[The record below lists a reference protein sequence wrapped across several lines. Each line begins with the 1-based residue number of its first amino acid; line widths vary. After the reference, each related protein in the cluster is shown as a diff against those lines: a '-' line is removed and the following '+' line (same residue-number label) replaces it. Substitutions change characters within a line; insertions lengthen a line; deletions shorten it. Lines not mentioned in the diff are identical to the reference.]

1 MMPDTL
7 IATLVNAAPWRLRTR
22 LARIPWIHER
32 LDAERIARSPDRTV
46 LTGTIFPAL
55 RGAGL
60 LGGGAQVLWIGCR
73 RYTAGY
79 YPELEAGGAVCRTL
93 ELDPAAARFGNG
105 ARHTVGSLTEL
116 GKHFAP
122 GSLDLIL
129 CNGILGWGVDS
140 PADQQQAFR
149 EMAAALASGGWLL
162 NGWNRGRHE
171 DPLGAGLHGSALVPA
186 GPGTLPARIEVP
198 GCTHV
203 FDFYRKA

>member
-1 MMPDTL
+1 MMPDNL

-22 LARIPWIHER
+22 LAQVPWIHER
-32 LDAERIARSPDRTV
+32 LDAERIARSPDRMV

-60 LGGGAQVLWIGCR
+60 LDAGQQLLWIGCR
-73 RYTAGY
+73 RYTTGY
-79 YPELEAGGAVCRTL
+79 YATLEANGASCHTL

-105 ARHTVGSLTEL
+105 ARHTIGSLTAL
-116 GKHFAP
+116 GEHYAP
-122 GSLDLIL
+122 ASLDLIL

-149 EMAAALASGGWLL
+149 ELTTALRPGGWLL
-162 NGWNRGRHE
+162 NGWNVGRHA
-171 DPLGAGLHGSALVPA
+171 DPLGAGLHGSMLVHS

-203 FDFYRKA
+203 FDFYRKP